1 MDYLAGNVQLVIAIF
16 VHKLCHEFK
25 TISRHKNNTSNL
37 KNHHE
42 IYAISVFNT
51 SFKTYYHCNSNNKIY
66 IYFYRKDIYSDQTRK
81 LIIELKRIGLLNR
94 SI

>member
-1 MDYLAGNVQLVIAIF
+1 M
-16 VHKLCHEFK
+16 
-25 TISRHKNNTSNL
+25 SNL

-42 IYAISVFNT
+42 THALSVFNT
-51 SFKTYYHCNSNNKIY
+51 SYKTYYQCNSNNKIY